1 MSSARFKRR
10 CLLAILAMLLEAAC
24 STTAIQHE
32 PPDGQGIQLPPEY
45 QGTPERLIIVT
56 VVNDAGPA
64 IRAGSTLRT
73 YAGPTVY
80 ATSAS
85 ARKTVAALAGDYQLR
100 EVRAWPIDPLQ
111 VYCVVFEIPA
121 DGSRP
126 ELLKRLATDKRVK
139 LAQAMHEFGTLTQSY
154 NDPFVSLQ
162 HGFREID
169 VADAHQ
175 WSRGASVRV
184 AIVDTGI
191 DVSHPDLRGRVAM
204 IRNFV
209 DSDRAQFER
218 DRHGTEVAGV
228 IAAVANN
235 GEGIVGV
242 APNVKLLAFKACW
255 QLVADLDG
263 ARCNSFTLAQAL
275 VAAMDEKAQIVNLSL
290 AGPADPLLAALVAQG
305 LKRGMIFV
313 GAVAPTA
320 VSESGSTDEFPTSAE
335 GVLAVDTAD
344 VHAQRDRILR
354 APGREILTL
363 LPGGHYEFASGSS
376 LAAAHV
382 TGTVAL
388 LLAQDRHLDPGGLH
402 ALLSSTSARTATRG
416 GIVNLINACNA
427 MASIV
432 ARVRCDSE
440 AGTALAAGD
449 VAQLH

>member
-1 MSSARFKRR
+1 VF
-10 CLLAILAMLLEAAC
+10 ETAC
-24 STTAIQHE
+24 GTTAIE
-32 PPDGQGIQLPPEY
+32 RVPPDVQAIQLPTEF

-56 VVNDAGPA
+56 VVNDAAPA
-64 IRAGSTLRT
+64 IRAGSTPRA
-73 YAGPTVY
+73 YAGPMAY
-80 ATSAS
+80 ATSTS
-85 ARKTVAALAGDYQLR
+85 ARNTVAALAGDYRLR
-100 EVRAWPIDPLQ
+100 EVSAWPIDPLQ

-126 ELLKRLATDKRVK
+126 DLLKRLAADKRVK
-139 LAQAMHEFGTLTQSY
+139 LAQPMHVFGTLTQSY

-209 DSDRAQFER
+209 DADRGQFER

-235 GEGIVGV
+235 REGIVGV

-255 QLVADLDG
+255 QLLADKDG

-313 GAVAPTA
+313 AAVAPTPA
-320 VSESGSTDEFPTSAE
+320 SESGATDEFPAGAT
-335 GVLAVDTAD
+335 GVLAVDTAE
-344 VHAQRDRILR
+344 VHERQDGILR

-388 LLAQDRHLDPGGLH
+388 LLAQDRHLDPGALH
-402 ALLSSTSARTATRG
+402 SLLSRTSARTATRG
-416 GIVNLINACNA
+416 GVVNLINACNA
-427 MASIV
+427 LASLV
-432 ARVRCDSE
+432 ASARCDSE
-440 AGTALAAGD
+440 VGTALAAED
-449 VAQLH
+449 VSQLH